1 MGYRYNAL
9 HIAANQNK
17 PEMCEFILN
26 TVGDPKFMQRH
37 YGEEE
42 CKKMY
47 LNPAQIMQDL
57 YLNTPDKGLNETP
70 LHFAVKYGYIDVVR
84 VLVSYSQ
91 CIKTLPN
98 KYQQLPIDVCFEF
111 IFCLML
117 FIFICIYICNNNLI
131 LDNMQQKTPRR

>member
-1 MGYRYNAL
+1 MGSRYNAL
-9 HIAANQNK
+9 HIAANKNK
-17 PEMCEFILN
+17 PEMCELILN
-26 TVGDPKFMQRH
+26 TVGDSKFMQWH

-47 LNPAQIMQDL
+47 LNPEQIMLDL

-70 LHFAVKYGYIDVVR
+70 LHFAVKYGHKDVVR

-98 KYQQLPIDVCFEF
+98 KYKQLPVDVCF
-111 IFCLML
+111 
-117 FIFICIYICNNNLI
+117 
-131 LDNMQQKTPRR
+131 